1 MMHYF
6 FCDES
11 VRAARAGV
19 ALERYGVREIDAYF
33 LVKKVS
39 WILKENWNFGCINAL
54 LGRVKNIVMVW
65 IEQRR
70 LVRFRGRGII
80 GAARRWRGARPYTVR
95 EIQHRCPEMKDNP
108 FYGVKGV
115 VLQQRFF

>member
-1 MMHYF
+1 MEHYF

-19 ALERYGVREIDAYF
+19 ALEQYGVREIGAYF

-54 LGRVKNIVMVW
+54 LGREKNIVMVW

-70 LVRFRGRGII
+70 VVGFRGRGIM
-80 GAARRWRGARPYTVR
+80 GSARRRRGGRPYTLR
-95 EIQHRCPEMKDNP
+95 EIHIQFPEMKDNP
-108 FYGVKGV
+108 FCGAKGV
-115 VLQQRFF
+115 V